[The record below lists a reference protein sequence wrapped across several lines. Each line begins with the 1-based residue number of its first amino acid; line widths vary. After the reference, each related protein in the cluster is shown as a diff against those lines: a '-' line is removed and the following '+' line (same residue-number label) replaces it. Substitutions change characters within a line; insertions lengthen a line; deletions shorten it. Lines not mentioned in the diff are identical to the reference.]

1 LNVEVAEPLPGVTL
15 VGVNEHVEAAGK
27 PEHDREIAVLQLPPW
42 AVAVT
47 V

>member
-1 LNVEVAEPLPGVTL
+1 VDVAELLPGVTL
-15 VGVNEHVEAAGK
+15 VGVNEQVEAAGK
-27 PEHDREIAVLQLPPW
+27 PEQVKEIAVLQLPPW